1 MGRSARPS
9 RWQDGHVNNSPAIDP
24 YKRAEASAALR
35 DDHTIDAW
43 ARRFALLSDPNR
55 LRLLFCLH
63 RAPKIAVTDLAAAV
77 GMSDTSVSHA
87 LRLLRSNGWV
97 TSRRV
102 GRTVLYSLDDDTI
115 HDMLHQLGATHAGD
129 H

>member
-1 MGRSARPS
+1 MN
-9 RWQDGHVNNSPAIDP
+9 DVPAIDP
-24 YKRAEASAALR
+24 HKRAEATAALR

-63 RAPKIAVTDLAAAV
+63 RAPGIAVSDLAVAV

-97 TSRRV
+97 RSERS

-115 HDMLHQLGATHAGD
+115 HDMLHRLGATHAGD
-129 H
+129 DA